1 MQLSSYNEHR
11 IECRNRIPQA
21 FSNLRP
27 VILSLFIYFL
37 SLSVSTASASEGS
50 EGTGRNGDLGF
61 PTISWGFKAGFSLS
75 QHSGVMER
83 GADYGVSSHWRK
95 GFTGGL
101 FLYVPM
107 TPRFGLQQEVLYVQ
121 KGSQQ
126 DITVDILD
134 IPTVL
139 CVKYDMDYIEIPVLL
154 RYTWFRRNNRVF
166 YSFAGTSISFKVHDR
181 YILKGE
187 VDDGVEQVPLY
198 ADSDISE
205 VEMFDYSFVFGLGLD
220 FKLWSTELL
229 VEYRFTIGWNELD
242 MPTYAYVPFEGE
254 DLLIENEPVPLKN
267 QAHLFLL
274 GIKF

>member
-1 MQLSSYNEHR
+1 MQLSSYYEHR
-11 IECRNRIPQA
+11 IECRNRISRA
-21 FSNLRP
+21 FSSQGP

-37 SLSVSTASASEGS
+37 TLSVSTVSASEVS

-61 PTISWGFKAGFSLS
+61 PAISWGFKTGLSLS

-83 GADYGVSSHWRK
+83 DADYGVSSRWRK
-95 GFTGGL
+95 GFAGGL
-101 FLYVPM
+101 FLYLPV

-139 CVKYDMDYIEIPVLL
+139 RVTYDMDYIEIPVLL
-154 RYTWFRRNNRVF
+154 RYTWFRRNNRAI
-166 YSFAGTSISFKVHDR
+166 YSFAGTAISFKVHDR

-205 VEMFDYSFVFGLGLD
+205 VEMFDYSFVFGVGLD
-220 FKLWSTELL
+220 FELWSTGFLI
-229 VEYRFTIGWNELD
+229 EYRFTIGWNELD

-267 QAHLFLL
+267 QAHLILL
-274 GIKF
+274 GITF